1 MAFSIFHRLI
11 RAITLTL
18 LACFTSAG
26 YFALRALAWHRSGDD
41 IGRAAVTGAVSALVI
56 VGGLMLFYTLVG
68 AFGLRRRVDWVS
80 LQLGALVGALLY
92 GAYSAVT
99 MPIGAALHPTER
111 ALQGAIDG
119 LLVGAAIGLLVM
131 LVNRRP
137 VQLSITGLMRFV
149 SLFIVMLLL
158 LWGAVMLAQFLRHDA
173 AYLLLIPALL
183 ILRVILG
190 LVDARNIPADV
201 IEESYDHENVSYD
214 HDLSFDGEYDEYANY
229 SDDA

>member
-41 IGRAAVTGAVSALVI
+41 IGRAAVTGAVTALVV

-68 AFGLRRRVDWVS
+68 AFGLRRHVDWVS
-80 LQLGALVGALLY
+80 LQLGALVGAVLY
-92 GAYSAVT
+92 GAYSAIT

-119 LLVGAAIGLLVM
+119 LLVGAGIGLLVM

-137 VQLSITGLMRFV
+137 VHLSLTGLTRFV
-149 SLFIVMLLL
+149 VLFIVMLLL

-183 ILRVILG
+183 ILRVMLG
-190 LVDARNIPADV
+190 LLDARNIYPEAS
-201 IEESYDHENVSYD
+201 EESHYAENVSYD
-214 HDLSFDGEYDEYANY
+214 HEPTLEEEFDEYADY